1 MNMPLFLFCGGTS
14 VYGKNIPKPLMKVR
28 DGKTLLVYF
37 LNHIQRYRTSMPSNI
52 TLLCDTGQ
60 EEAFTAELSN
70 FIYPIPISIQACG
83 RQTTTF
89 EKLIFALR
97 KNNGHRA
104 PIQFGYP
111 DIFLFEEFTGPP
123 IEALMSESSIH
134 ISAAPLTSRFPR
146 LIIDVYSNKINGIS
160 NYQSPVPANP
170 MFVFGGDMWGRAD
183 QILELSETFLAQT
196 SKDSP
201 TLEYD
206 FYFWL
211 INLKKIN
218 CQQLHGERLW
228 IDSNRDIN
236 LLLART
242 EEIT

>member
-14 VYGKNIPKPLMKVR
+14 AYGKNIPKPLMKVR

-60 EEAFTAELSN
+60 EDAFKAELSD
-70 FIYPIPISIQACG
+70 FSYPIPISIQACG
-83 RQTTTF
+83 HQTSTF
-89 EKLIFALR
+89 EKLTFALR
-97 KNNGHRA
+97 KKNGNGA

-111 DIFLFEEFTGPP
+111 DIFSFEKLAGPP
-123 IEALMSESSIH
+123 SEALMSESSIY

-183 QILELSETFLAQT
+183 QMLELSEAFLAQT
-196 SKDSP
+196 PKDLPS
-201 TLEYD
+201 LEYD

-211 INLKKIN
+211 INLNKIN
-218 CQQLHGERLW
+218 CQQLHGQRLW
-228 IDSNRDIN
+228 IDSNRDVN
-236 LLLART
+236 LLLAKT
-242 EEIT
+242 GEIT